1 MLVTMDQPN
10 GILHTEEIKTG
21 ATDNPSAA
29 RGHLNNGINA
39 VHEAASGDRK
49 VLLLEG
55 EKDVTGELDL
65 ASMHGKSNQTRG
77 PEGKGVESS
86 FDLSSADLDAMIKRL
101 LEPPLQRP
109 S

>member
-1 MLVTMDQPN
+1 MLVTMDLPN

-21 ATDNPSAA
+21 ATDSPSAA
-29 RGHLNNGINA
+29 RGQLNNGINA

-55 EKDVTGELDL
+55 EKDVTGEP
-65 ASMHGKSNQTRG
+65 NQTRG
-77 PEGKGVESS
+77 PEGKSVESS

-101 LEPPLQRP
+101 LEPPPQRP